1 MGIIT
6 EIGEKSKL
14 EPKKEETDLYLE
26 KIYEEKL
33 RNMVY
38 ASNKIYEV

>member
-14 EPKKEETDLYLE
+14 EPKKEETDLYLK

-33 RNMVY
+33 LTSLPSCVL
-38 ASNKIYEV
+38 